1 MTARPPFLFDLD
13 GTLADTLGDLAA
25 STNHVRAAFALPPL
39 PPAAVRRL
47 IGDGAR
53 TLLARALHERLA
65 ANGPEREHQLDQ
77 AFASYLEHHAAQCT
91 ATAQLYPGVRTF
103 LTERRAA
110 GHPLAVV
117 TNKPERFALPLV
129 AHLGLHDLLP
139 VVIGGD
145 TLPQKKPD
153 PAPIRLALQRLGT
166 PPELAAHAV
175 MIGDGVQDLRA
186 GKAAG
191 LRTIGCL
198 FGYGDPAALRAE
210 GADAFWQAFG
220 EPARD

>member
-13 GTLADTLGDLAA
+13 GTLADTLADLAT
-25 STNHVRAAFALPPL
+25 STNHVRAGFDLPPL
-39 PPAAVRRL
+39 ALPAVRGL

-53 TLLARALHERLA
+53 TLLARALHERLPA
-65 ANGPEREHQLDQ
+65 ASPERELRLDA
-77 AFASYLEHHAAQCT
+77 AFASYLDHHAAQCT
-91 ATAQLYPGVRTF
+91 VHARLYPGVREY
-103 LTERRAA
+103 LLARRAA
-110 GHPLAVV
+110 GHALAVV
-117 TNKPERFALPLV
+117 TNKPERFAVPLV
-129 AHLGLHDLLP
+129 QHLGLHELLP

-153 PAPIRLALQRLGT
+153 PAPLRLALQRLGV
-166 PPELAAHAV
+166 PRELATAAV

-210 GADAFWQAFG
+210 GACAFWRAFG
-220 EPARD
+220 EPA